1 MLAQENLPGLRDHH
15 MGGDEALGEL
25 AQRADG
31 GTVTGAGDYAQ
42 GASVTVTAVPKSGYA
57 FVKWTENGQE
67 VSRDASYTFSA
78 TGERNLVA
86 VFERKTDETPARTPN
101 LPQTGDD
108 ARLGL
113 WLAGLAASLAMLA
126 ALTYARRRTIRRR

>member
-31 GTVTGAGDYAQ
+31 GTVTGAGNYAP

-67 VSRDASYTFSA
+67 VSKDASYTFSA

-86 VFERKTDETPARTPN
+86 VFERKTDETPN

-126 ALTYARRRTIRRR
+126 ALTYARRRTIRQR